1 MKKIKVLAVVLIIAA
16 MVMGCG
22 SKEIPTKEF
31 AAADGSCT
39 ICLNEK
45 WIEEDTGMD
54 NWIAAF
60 NELGTEGAMV
70 MQFTKGVMD
79 ANVSGIPDIR
89 NVVEESYVM
98 TDMAAI
104 DVESSVLSNVEA
116 YTCNMDVDGID
127 GEGCVAY
134 GETDYAY
141 YIILALESGN
151 RSDAAVEAF
160 KASVASL
167 TETVQ

>member
-1 MKKIKVLAVVLIIAA
+1 MIAA

-31 AAADGSCT
+31 TAADGSCT
-39 ICLNEK
+39 IQLNEK
-45 WIEEDTGMD
+45 WVEEDTGMD

-89 NVVEESYVM
+89 NIVEESYVM

-116 YTCNMDVDGID
+116 YPFAPTCFYNLITLSWYNIIFCDKMDIQ
-127 GEGCVAY
+127 
-134 GETDYAY
+134 T
-141 YIILALESGN
+141 
-151 RSDAAVEAF
+151 
-160 KASVASL
+160 
-167 TETVQ
+167 

>member
-1 MKKIKVLAVVLIIAA
+1 
-16 MVMGCG
+16 
-22 SKEIPTKEF
+22 
-31 AAADGSCT
+31 
-39 ICLNEK
+39 
-45 WIEEDTGMD
+45 
-54 NWIAAF
+54 
-60 NELGTEGAMV
+60 
-70 MQFTKGVMD
+70 
-79 ANVSGIPDIR
+79 
-89 NVVEESYVM
+89 M

-141 YIILALESGN
+141 YIILALESGT